1 MGIHTPLTDH
11 IPGDIPGRKER
22 KIMGVLIYGTNS
34 YRRVTLPFEGSAGL
48 TRGTVRVEFPG
59 LPDSFRVG
67 EVLPGTVSLR
77 TAGKTAVLEYLPDRE
92 TPNLVVVTLHSG
104 GAGTFRQLGA
114 ATVEPACAFRRSPLD
129 WACSRRLCEHREE
142 VGHDFTP
149 GKMTV
154 FTNPHPGVRWEAASS
169 SGGADIYAAVAVLSP
184 EDAPLTIVTSGYRGR
199 SDWKI
204 HTIAPSGAME
214 CIPYSEYVA
223 KHTPAEVL

>member
-1 MGIHTPLTDH
+1 
-11 IPGDIPGRKER
+11 
-22 KIMGVLIYGTNS
+22 MGVLIYGTNS

-92 TPNLVVVTLHSG
+92 TSNLVVVILHSDG
-104 GAGTFRQLGA
+104 PGTFRQLGA
-114 ATVEPACAFRRSPLD
+114 AVVEPQCKFKRSPYD
-129 WACSRRLCEHREE
+129 WICSRRRREHGEE
-142 VGHDFTP
+142 VGHDFLP

-154 FTNPHPGVRWEAASS
+154 FTDPHPGMKWEASSS
-169 SGGADIYAAVAVLSP
+169 SGGADVYAAVAVLTP
-184 EDAPLTIVTSGYRGR
+184 EDAPLAIVTSGYRGR
-199 SDWKI
+199 SDWKV

-214 CIPYSEYVA
+214 CVSYSEYVA
-223 KHTPAEVL
+223 KHTPAEIL

>member
-1 MGIHTPLTDH
+1 MAVLVYATFPHGH
-11 IPGDIPGRKER
+11 I
-22 KIMGVLIYGTNS
+22 S
-34 YRRVTLPFEGSAGL
+34 FPFEGSAGL

-92 TPNLVVVTLHSG
+92 TQNLVVAVLHSG

-114 ATVEPACAFRRSPLD
+114 AAVEPTCAFRRSPLD
-129 WACSRRLCEHREE
+129 WACSRRQREHGEE
-142 VGHDFTP
+142 IEHAFLP

-154 FTNPHPGVRWEAASS
+154 FTDPHSGVRWEAASS
-169 SGGADIYAAVAVLSP
+169 SGGADIHAAVAVLTP

-199 SDWKI
+199 SDWKV

-214 CIPYSEYVA
+214 IKSYSEYVA